1 MAVNYQDMT
10 DSQKVII
17 YDYCKNDM
25 KKLKSICNFVWG
37 KKGLPSCY
45 HDDLYG
51 DAMDVLSE
59 SVVTFNPNGKSQ
71 FKTYL
76 TNNIHRSY
84 RQWYRDNFL
93 RSKRNNLELD
103 ENGKIKR
110 DEKENPTIIHN
121 ISFDAPVGDED
132 ESTLQDIIKDKNT
145 VESEIF
151 GEKEIGYSKKMTEYL
166 SRLSEPQKEV
176 LRLISIGFTVN
187 EILNELN
194 ITKKQYDDCYN
205 AIHSYRNIQI
215 LL

>member
-10 DSQKVII
+10 DSQKATI

-37 KKGLPSCY
+37 KKGIPNCY
-45 HDDLYG
+45 HDDLYD
-51 DAMDVLSE
+51 DAINVLSE
-59 SVVTFNPNGKSQ
+59 SVITFNPNGKSQ

-76 TNNIHRSY
+76 TNNIRKSY
-84 RQWYRDNFL
+84 KQWYRDNFL
-93 RSKRNNLELD
+93 RAKRNNLELD
-103 ENGKIKR
+103 ENRKIKR
-110 DEKENPTIIHN
+110 DEKENPIIIHN
-121 ISFDAPVGDED
+121 VSFDVPINDE
-132 ESTLQDIIKDKNT
+132 EEITLQDVIKGKNT

-151 GEKEIGYSKKMTEYL
+151 GEKEIGYSKKMERYL
-166 SRLSEPQKEV
+166 SRLSNPQKEV

-205 AIHSYRNIQI
+205 AIHSYRNMQI

>member
-10 DSQKVII
+10 DSQKATI

-25 KKLKSICNFVWG
+25 KKLKLICNFVWG
-37 KKGLPSCY
+37 QKGIPNCY
-45 HDDLYG
+45 HDDLYD
-51 DAMDVLSE
+51 DAINVLSE
-59 SVVTFNPNGKSQ
+59 SVITFNPNGKSQ

-76 TNNIHRSY
+76 TNNIRKSY
-84 RQWYRDNFL
+84 KQWHRDNFL
-93 RSKRNNLELD
+93 RAKRNNLELD
-103 ENGKIKR
+103 ENRKIKR
-110 DEKENPTIIHN
+110 DEKENPIIIHN
-121 ISFDAPVGDED
+121 VSFDVPINDE
-132 ESTLQDIIKDKNT
+132 EEITLQDVIKGKNT

-151 GEKEIGYSKKMTEYL
+151 GEKEIGYSKKMERYL
-166 SRLSEPQKEV
+166 CRLSNPQKEV

-205 AIHSYRNIQI
+205 AIHSYRNMQI